1 MNSLIEISRSGIK
14 VAQEGLNTTA
24 HNITNANTPGYTRRR
39 LITVP
44 QHQIGGKGL
53 QGLGVKSADFEY
65 LRELRTESLIQTKQ
79 QELSYL
85 EVKSQTFARL
95 ETSFVSDT
103 GGDLDAR
110 TQSFLQS
117 FGNLASSP
125 QSRPARNQVIQEAE
139 LFIDAVKNVH
149 SAIEQ
154 ERELTQNH
162 VQESIRKVNRLLE
175 DLDGLNKTIT
185 SALNRGEQA
194 LAAMD
199 TQVMKLQELS
209 EYLDIKTVQ
218 SDNGQVRISVGGME
232 VLSPDL
238 IQQLQLTKDSESEHL
253 DIRLANSGQGI
264 SVESGKLGALLELNN
279 DDLVTL
285 STDLDGFVSNLV
297 QRVNFEHSQ
306 GYGLEDTQPR
316 NFFSDMDGSASTLS
330 IEEDLINNIDH
341 IAAESISGV
350 QGNGDIAEAIAGIK
364 DSKIMSG
371 YAPVEF
377 AIHFISSPGSKVSA
391 LNEGIDLRNSEM
403 ELLTAQQQQVSG
415 VNMDEELSNMI
426 QYQQAYQGAAK
437 VLESAQIMYQT
448 LMSIVA

>member
-1 MNSLIEISRSGIK
+1 M
-14 VAQEGLNTTA
+14 
-24 HNITNANTPGYTRRR
+24 
-39 LITVP
+39 
-44 QHQIGGKGL
+44 
-53 QGLGVKSADFEY
+53 
-65 LRELRTESLIQTKQ
+65 
-79 QELSYL
+79 
-85 EVKSQTFARL
+85 
-95 ETSFVSDT
+95 
-103 GGDLDAR
+103 
-110 TQSFLQS
+110 
-117 FGNLASSP
+117 
-125 QSRPARNQVIQEAE
+125 
-139 LFIDAVKNVH
+139 KNVH

-306 GYGLEDTQPR
+306 GYGLEDTQTR

>member
-24 HNITNANTPGYTRRR
+24 HNITNANNPGYTRRR

-53 QGLGVKSADFEY
+53 QGFGVKSADFEY

-264 SVESGKLGALLELNN
+264 SVESGKLGALL
-279 DDLVTL
+279 
-285 STDLDGFVSNLV
+285 
-297 QRVNFEHSQ
+297 
-306 GYGLEDTQPR
+306 
-316 NFFSDMDGSASTLS
+316 
-330 IEEDLINNIDH
+330 
-341 IAAESISGV
+341 
-350 QGNGDIAEAIAGIK
+350 
-364 DSKIMSG
+364 
-371 YAPVEF
+371 
-377 AIHFISSPGSKVSA
+377 
-391 LNEGIDLRNSEM
+391 
-403 ELLTAQQQQVSG
+403 
-415 VNMDEELSNMI
+415 
-426 QYQQAYQGAAK
+426 
-437 VLESAQIMYQT
+437 
-448 LMSIVA
+448 